1 MKMFINFKDH
11 IESNFPFLLK
21 SNLLIAVSGGVDSM
35 VLLHLLE
42 KINLNISVAHCNF
55 QLRAEESNEEENFVK
70 KYCEEHQI
78 HLFVKRFA
86 TKEYAIQNKLSIQLA
101 ARELRYDWFN
111 LVMKENNFDFLLT
124 GHHLDDQVE
133 TFLINFTRG
142 TGIEG
147 LTGIP
152 AINNNIIRVLL
163 PFSREAIL
171 NYATENN
178 LQWKEDSSNASDKYF
193 RNKVRHQV
201 IPVLKELN
209 PNFLESFKNTLIHL
223 KTSEQIVNKY
233 SIETLNK
240 LIQVKDNKEFIKISE
255 LSKINDYTF
264 YLYQWLKE
272 YGFTA
277 WKDIYQLIQA
287 QTGKQ
292 IYSPTH
298 ILVKNRDELILS
310 SISKPNDAIYF
321 IPSINEELKFPLK
334 LTLCNLS
341 NINEQN
347 KNSIFVDADKIQ
359 FPLIVR
365 KWKEGDVFYPLGMNG
380 SKKVSKFFK
389 DEKFSLFDKQNTW
402 ILESNNNIIWIIG
415 YRQDDRFKI
424 NETTQTTIKIEFLK

>member
-152 AINNNIIRVLL
+152 AINNNII
-163 PFSREAIL
+163 
-171 NYATENN
+171 
-178 LQWKEDSSNASDKYF
+178 
-193 RNKVRHQV
+193 
-201 IPVLKELN
+201 
-209 PNFLESFKNTLIHL
+209 
-223 KTSEQIVNKY
+223 
-233 SIETLNK
+233 
-240 LIQVKDNKEFIKISE
+240 
-255 LSKINDYTF
+255 
-264 YLYQWLKE
+264 
-272 YGFTA
+272 
-277 WKDIYQLIQA
+277 
-287 QTGKQ
+287 
-292 IYSPTH
+292 
-298 ILVKNRDELILS
+298 
-310 SISKPNDAIYF
+310 
-321 IPSINEELKFPLK
+321 
-334 LTLCNLS
+334 
-341 NINEQN
+341 
-347 KNSIFVDADKIQ
+347 
-359 FPLIVR
+359 
-365 KWKEGDVFYPLGMNG
+365 
-380 SKKVSKFFK
+380 
-389 DEKFSLFDKQNTW
+389 
-402 ILESNNNIIWIIG
+402 
-415 YRQDDRFKI
+415 
-424 NETTQTTIKIEFLK
+424 